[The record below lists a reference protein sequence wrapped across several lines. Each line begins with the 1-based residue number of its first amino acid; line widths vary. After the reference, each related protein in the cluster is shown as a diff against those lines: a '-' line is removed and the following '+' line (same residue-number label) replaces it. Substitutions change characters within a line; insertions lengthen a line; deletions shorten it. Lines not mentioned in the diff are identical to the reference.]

1 MGAIIAGAQTGTA
14 RWFFGTRATTKITG
28 EQSNGALAVLDFTCP
43 AHFSPPPHV
52 HRDEDELF
60 YLLEGRL
67 EGHCDG
73 TPFAADAGS
82 VVFLPRGL
90 PHGYTVAG
98 DGPARVLVVV
108 TAQVRFDRLVARLGV
123 DATGP
128 GLPAETFLPGTE
140 ELLAAHAELGYELLG
155 PPPGVAAPAA
165 ATP

>member
-1 MGAIIAGAQTGTA
+1 MAAIIAGAETGTA

-73 TPFAADAGS
+73 TRSRPTPGRWYSCPAACPTGT
-82 VVFLPRGL
+82 PW
-90 PHGYTVAG
+90 
-98 DGPARVLVVV
+98 PAR
-108 TAQVRFDRLVARLGV
+108 A
-123 DATGP
+123 GP
-128 GLPAETFLPGTE
+128 GPGSGHR
-140 ELLAAHAELGYELLG
+140 AGA
-155 PPPGVAAPAA
+155 V
-165 ATP
+165 

>member
-1 MGAIIAGAQTGTA
+1 M
-14 RWFFGTRATTKITG
+14 
-28 EQSNGALAVLDFTCP
+28 
-43 AHFSPPPHV
+43 
-52 HRDEDELF
+52 
-60 YLLEGRL
+60 
-67 EGHCDG
+67 
-73 TPFAADAGS
+73 
-82 VVFLPRGL
+82 
-90 PHGYTVAG
+90 AG

-108 TAQVRFDRLVARLGV
+108 TAQVRLDRLVARLGV